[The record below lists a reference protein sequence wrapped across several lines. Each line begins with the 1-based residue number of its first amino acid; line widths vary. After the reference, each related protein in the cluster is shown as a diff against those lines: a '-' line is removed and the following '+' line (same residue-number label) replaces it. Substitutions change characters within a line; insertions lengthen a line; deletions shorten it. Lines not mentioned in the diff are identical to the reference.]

1 MAAKIIK
8 LLSILFS
15 VLSVLACGC
24 GKHEGQKCDVKT
36 DFSADFTAEYRGL
49 SLKGN
54 VLSTRQGVCVIGL
67 KQPETLDGVEFCYRD
82 NELEIRCDG
91 MKASADEAYLPDAGF
106 PSLLHSALKKASAG
120 EYSPAQEDNACKITL
135 KAGEGLLTVDDGGF
149 PQSLAV
155 DDADCEVT
163 FENLTAERE
172 K

>member
-1 MAAKIIK
+1 MLFLPFSLHRMIQTANDRRRLYGSQNHKA
-8 LLSILFS
+8 SEHTFS
-15 VLSVLACGC
+15 VLAVLACGC

-106 PSLLHSALKKASAG
+106 PSLLHKKRLLPRQA
-120 EYSPAQEDNACKITL
+120 YPLLLRLLPRDSPLQT
-135 KAGEGLLTVDDGGF
+135 
-149 PQSLAV
+149 
-155 DDADCEVT
+155 
-163 FENLTAERE
+163 
-172 K
+172 